1 MSVDRR
7 IDLNLS
13 MPDFGA
19 GGLQSGKGDASANRH
34 LPDEAAEQRFAAA
47 LAGDGKSEEK
57 QTPVTN
63 ASPFALFQQSAPS
76 VQGKRNETMPRQS
89 ELTENLG
96 NEVERLMVSDGSS
109 GNRQVKMELKDDLL
123 PGVTVAIQE
132 LEGRL
137 QVDFVCSVES
147 SRQRLNSA
155 LPDLASTL
163 AQRLGRDVLMRVQT
177 DDEDDP
183 CLLEALGSA

>member
-1 MSVDRR
+1 MSIDRR

-19 GGLQSGKGDASANRH
+19 GNLQRGQGESATRDM
-34 LPDEAAEQRFAAA
+34 PDEEAGQRFAAA
-47 LAGDGKSEEK
+47 LADNKESQEIK
-57 QTPVTN
+57 APVAD
-63 ASPFALFQQSAPS
+63 ASPFTIFQQSSQSIQKKAS
-76 VQGKRNETMPRQS
+76 VTIPYQS

-109 GNRQVKMELKDDLL
+109 GNRQVRLELKDELL
-123 PGVTVAIQE
+123 PGVSVAIQE

-137 QVDFVCSVES
+137 QVDFVCGVES
-147 SRQRLNSA
+147 SRQKLSGA
-155 LPDLASTL
+155 LPDLACTL

-183 CLLEALGSA
+183 CLLEALGNA